1 MIQSLTLEVVGV
13 TLLTGQGADQL
24 TIHAL
29 AADAIN
35 KATEGK
41 LKDGAQGTDLFGPN
55 IHLEL
60 RITRGC
66 GEQLIR
72 ELGLVVTKKIN
83 I

>member
-24 TIHAL
+24 TIHVP

-41 LKDGAQGTDLFGPN
+41 LKDVAQGTDIFGPN
-55 IHLEL
+55 LHLEL
-60 RITRGC
+60 KITKGC
-66 GEQLIR
+66 GEQLAE
-72 ELGLVVTKKIN
+72 ELGLVVTNRID